1 MSHGASKT
9 AAPTARTT
17 HRLAAG
23 LGLSLAVAWRDGRVA
38 SLDLVAPSSTDSVAE
53 GPLGLWIASWNDGQP
68 SPGIPEDLL
77 DWTGVPL
84 RTRQILSCLSEVPA
98 GRTTTYGQLASR
110 AGIPKGYQAVGQAM
124 ARNPFVLLVPC
135 HRVLARDGGLGG
147 YSAGGPAVKRRL
159 LEHEGWSP

>member
-1 MSHGASKT
+1 MRNN
-9 AAPTARTT
+9 APKREVPTTRTS
-17 HRLAAG
+17 HRLADR
-23 LGLSLAVAWRDGRVA
+23 LGLSLAANWRDGRIV
-38 SLDLVAPSSTDSVAE
+38 SLDLVAPSPADSVAE
-53 GPLGLWIASWNDGQP
+53 GALGLWIASWNDGQP

-84 RTRQILSCLSEVPA
+84 RTRQILSVLTDVPA
-98 GRTTTYGQLASR
+98 GRTTSYGELAAR

-135 HRVLARDGGLGG
+135 HRVLTRDGGLGG

-159 LEHEGWSP
+159 LEQEGWSS